1 MSCEEFRALISCEVD
16 QGVDDAD
23 RARASGHLLACPE
36 CSRYREEL
44 HAVAVVLDAVGLPLR
59 EEAAE
64 IVAAL
69 GDRKVGA
76 ETVPGRLPARV
87 FWGII
92 GALLAL
98 VLLALIAA
106 AAS

>member
-1 MSCEEFRALISCEVD
+1 MICAEFRDLISREID
-16 QGVDDAD
+16 GGVEDED
-23 RARASGHLLACPE
+23 RARVSGHLLSCPE

-64 IVAAL
+64 IVATL

-76 ETVPGRLPARV
+76 ETVPGRMSAQV
-87 FWGII
+87 IWGLI
-92 GALLAL
+92 GAI
-98 VLLALIAA
+98 LALILIAIIA
-106 AAS
+106 GTSR